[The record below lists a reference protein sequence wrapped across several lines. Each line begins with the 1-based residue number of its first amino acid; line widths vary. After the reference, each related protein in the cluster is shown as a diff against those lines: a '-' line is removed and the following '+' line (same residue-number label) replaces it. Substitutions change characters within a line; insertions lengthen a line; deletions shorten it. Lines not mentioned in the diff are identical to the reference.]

1 LHKLDPNQS
10 FGEPN
15 MTATAAATLSV
26 QPLENA
32 QFGAEIRGLNPAN
45 ITAENKQTIW
55 DTYRDRHGL
64 ICFSFDRLLD
74 ADELHAL
81 TSVFG
86 ENEYAPGIING
97 LGKAT
102 PKGEEHLTVD
112 EQVTKLR
119 AGGRDPYLAY
129 IGNLDPKT
137 LEKQNTP
144 GKFFGEW
151 EWHTDMSYVEVPPT
165 FSLLHARVIPEDGGD
180 TGFCS
185 QVMAAKALS
194 PAMRARA
201 QSLKVKHDSTYGSSG
216 IPRPGMTAPASP
228 VEAIGYPHP
237 ILRKIPS
244 TGDEAIFLGRRTNGY
259 VMGLPL
265 DESEALLD
273 ELWAHSTQ
281 PQFCYQHKWQ
291 VGQVVV
297 WDNRMMLH
305 MRAPFDETKARF
317 MWRTQTKGEAVVPA
331 TA

>member
-1 LHKLDPNQS
+1 MTS
-10 FGEPN
+10 
-15 MTATAAATLSV
+15 TATTLTV
-26 QPLENA
+26 QPLPEAN
-32 QFGAEIRGLNPAN
+32 FGAEIRGLNPAH
-45 ITAENKQTIW
+45 ITDADRDIIW
-55 DTYRDRHGL
+55 DTYRERHGL
-64 ICFSFDRLLD
+64 ICFSFDRLLE

-81 TSVFG
+81 TAVFG

-112 EQVTKLR
+112 EQVARLR
-119 AGGRDPYLAY
+119 ASGRDPYMTY
-129 IGNLDPKT
+129 IGNLDPATLQKKT
-137 LEKQNTP
+137 TP

-165 FSLLHARVIPEDGGD
+165 FSLLHARVIPQEGGD

-185 QVMAAKALS
+185 QVMAAKAL
-194 PAMRARA
+194 PPEMRARVA
-201 QSLKVKHDSTYGSSG
+201 KLKVKHDSTYGSSG
-216 IPRPGMTAPASP
+216 IPRPGMTPPASP
-228 VEAIGYPHP
+228 IEAIGYPHP

-265 DESEALLD
+265 DESEAFLN
-273 ELWAHSTQ
+273 ELWTHATQ
-281 PQFCYQHKWQ
+281 AKFCYQHKWQ

-305 MRAPFDETKARF
+305 MRTPFDETKARF
-317 MWRTQTKGEAVVPA
+317 MWRTQTKGEAVIPA
-331 TA
+331 TS